1 MAYTLRFSDST
12 KTDTITVPSMPP
24 GINTVDTT
32 LSLVGRGYPNYGE
45 KIAENF
51 LHLLENFA
59 SSTPP
64 ENPIEGQ
71 LWYDTSDLSRKV
83 LRVMDGTVT
92 SARWP
97 SANGIYQQGT
107 DPKLAASA
115 GLKEGDI
122 WVDTENNQLNIYNNN
137 AWTLVGP
144 ASGTG
149 DAKTGAEPAN
159 LVASGTGATNK
170 VILNWSNGYVTS
182 VISSSAEFTPTTYPT
197 GMEGFT
203 TIKPGITL
211 TTRLVSGTAS
221 KLVGTATN
229 ADNLGTI
236 AAASYL
242 QKDDGAGQTI
252 TGKVVYETPN
262 LASPEGRD
270 GVVIRVQSNPAS
282 EYIQFYKVGNDAV
295 IANNKLGGK
304 VLLKIKGSA
313 VDTVT
318 VDKNVV
324 AINTA
329 TSAGS
334 PSLDVYGTANVSS
347 TLTVATLT
355 VSKSVSVANTL
366 TVTGNLIV
374 GGVLSVSNTLT
385 MSTAVGSGVVAKP
398 ATADVYDIGTASL
411 PFRSL
416 YATNVYSSNYNSL
429 PGTLKLHAGSTATN
443 VPTGWRV
450 CDGTTASTST
460 YSDLFNVIGYYY
472 GQQSI
477 GTFHLPN
484 LYETHPK
491 ATGGTTSTYYIIKT

>member
-12 KTDTITVPSMPP
+12 KTDTITVPAMPP

-71 LWYDTSDLSRKV
+71 LWYDTSNTGRKV
-83 LRVMDGTVT
+83 LRIMDGTAT

-97 SANGIYQQGT
+97 SANGIYQQDT

-122 WVDTENNQLNIYNNN
+122 WVDTLSNQLNIYNNN

-159 LVASGTGATNK
+159 LVATGTGVTNK
-170 VILNWSNGYVTS
+170 VILNWANGYVTS
-182 VISSSAEFTPTTYPT
+182 VISSAAEFTPTTYPT

-221 KLVGTATN
+221 KLIGTATD
-229 ADNLGTI
+229 ADKLGNVL
-236 AAASYL
+236 AASYL

-282 EYIQFYKVGNDAV
+282 EYIQFYKAGNDA
-295 IANNKLGGK
+295 IISNNKTGGK
-304 VLLKIKGSA
+304 VLVKIKGSA
-313 VDTVT
+313 IDTIT

-324 AINTA
+324 AINTT
-329 TSAGS
+329 TSASS

-355 VSKSVSVANTL
+355 VSKSASVANTL

-429 PGTLKLHAGSTATN
+429 PGTLKLWAANTVPTGWLKCNGSTATTSTY
-443 VPTGWRV
+443 VDLYAAIGTKY
-450 CDGTTASTST
+450 GTTATGH
-460 YSDLFNVIGYYY
+460 F
-472 GQQSI
+472 
-477 GTFHLPN
+477 FLPN
-484 LYETHPK
+484 LYETSVT
-491 ATGGTTSTYYIIKT
+491 AGGTTSTYYIIKT

>member
-12 KTDTITVPSMPP
+12 KTDTITVPAMPP

-71 LWYDTSDLSRKV
+71 LWYDTSNTGRKV
-83 LRVMDGTVT
+83 LRIMDGTAT

-97 SANGIYQQGT
+97 SANGIYQQDT
-107 DPKLAASA
+107 DPKLAPSA

-122 WVDTENNQLNIYNNN
+122 WVDTGNNQLKIYNNN
-137 AWTLVGP
+137 SWTTVGP
-144 ASGTG
+144 STTGGTG
-149 DAKTGAEPAN
+149 IESSVLTDTGSGANHTVIKTI
-159 LVASGTGATNK
+159 VDNK
-170 VILNWSNGYVTS
+170 VVSIISTVT
-182 VISSSAEFTPTTYPT
+182 FTPVQVIA
-197 GMEGFT
+197 GFT
-203 TIKPGITL
+203 TIRSGITL
-211 TTRLVSGTAS
+211 TTGTQLYGTAS
-221 KLVGTATN
+221 N
-229 ADNLGTI
+229 AAELGNFP
-236 AAASYL
+236 ASNYL
-242 QKDDGAGQTI
+242 RKNDDAGQTI

-282 EYIQFYKVGNDAV
+282 EYIQFYKAGNDA
-295 IANNKLGGK
+295 IISNNKTGGK
-304 VLLKIKGSA
+304 VLVKIKGSA
-313 VDTVT
+313 IDTIT

-355 VSKSVSVANTL
+355 VGNSASVANTL
-366 TVTGNLIV
+366 TVSGNLVV
-374 GGVLSVSNTLT
+374 GGVLSVANTLT
-385 MSTAVGSGVVAKP
+385 MSTTAGSGVVAKP
-398 ATADVYDIGTASL
+398 ATSDVYDLGTASL

-416 YATNVYSSNYNSL
+416 YATNVYSSNYSSL
-429 PGTLKLHAGSTATN
+429 PGTLKLLAGSTATN

-450 CDGTTASTST
+450 CDGTSASTST
-460 YSDLFNVIGYYY
+460 YSALFDVIGYYY
-472 GQQSI
+472 GQLTT
-477 GTFHLPN
+477 GTFYLPN
-484 LYETHPK
+484 LY
-491 ATGGTTSTYYIIKT
+491 TTSTVAGTSTYATTYYIIKT

>member
-1 MAYTLRFSDST
+1 
-12 KTDTITVPSMPP
+12 
-24 GINTVDTT
+24 
-32 LSLVGRGYPNYGE
+32 
-45 KIAENF
+45 
-51 LHLLENFA
+51 
-59 SSTPP
+59 
-64 ENPIEGQ
+64 
-71 LWYDTSDLSRKV
+71 
-83 LRVMDGTVT
+83 
-92 SARWP
+92 
-97 SANGIYQQGT
+97 
-107 DPKLAASA
+107 
-115 GLKEGDI
+115 
-122 WVDTENNQLNIYNNN
+122 
-137 AWTLVGP
+137 
-144 ASGTG
+144 
-149 DAKTGAEPAN
+149 
-159 LVASGTGATNK
+159 
-170 VILNWSNGYVTS
+170 
-182 VISSSAEFTPTTYPT
+182 
-197 GMEGFT
+197 MEGFT